1 MELEWNA
8 GYAVSLVQL
17 KAAQV
22 VQQHASTVSLQEV
35 GGFSLK
41 LLRETLSSSRNS
53 TITRGKLAIVEFTA
67 VPVVALLVVFVLLL
81 YFFTKARERRSSG
94 AHSLP
99 TIHRTRSVPGGSA
112 KWNQLQQAAEDKITA
127 DIYGVAMFSII
138 NDGNDIFSQ
147 EDHDGLKVTT
157 NYIRFS
163 FTMIALVTNY
173 FLQVSVL
180 WYTYYYVAM
189 HSSEKIKNV
198 YGAYKGTCFNSKVFD
213 PVGWAAFTGKEDICN
228 VVMLSSPGFFDVMLV
243 IWCCR
248 MIAELRTNLRLFD
261 SIRSIPEAP
270 AGECAIIKC
279 DDSYAESCTEL
290 SARFRWAIVLFVCVP
305 KLLIGLMC
313 FAVGTAMLA
322 STLSY
327 QAVILKSVALEF
339 ILHLDEWLYATLVPR
354 TLRMQ
359 AESFKIS
366 TPIVVKEHDTE
377 EDYFETDLAWMY
389 VRSIISYLLMLIVPV
404 AYIKY
409 GQGLPVIGVLPDY
422 NPAEAPPSELC
433 WDYVRR

>member
-180 WYTYYYVAM
+180 CFTYMYVAM
-189 HSSEKIKNV
+189 HSSEKIKKV
-198 YGAYKGTCFNSKVFD
+198 YGRFKGTCFNSK
-213 PVGWAAFTGKEDICN
+213 EICN
-228 VVMLSSPGFFDVMLV
+228 FVMLSSPGSFDVMLV
-243 IWCCR
+243 IWCCT
-248 MIAELRTNLRLFD
+248 MIAEFRENLRKLN

-279 DDSYAESCTEL
+279 DDSYAEYCTAL